1 MAPLIPPEKRDTE
14 ARLLRLIDL
23 LTGVQPRWSRA
34 QPELPPHWQRVSF
47 GEAVTD
53 SREVEPETLFLALS
67 GERTDGHNYLLD
79 VIARGAR
86 GALVSR
92 AAVEQRTEVLRGAS
106 RPWALV
112 DPATAEG
119 LADTPPDAC
128 LLIAVDDPLMAV
140 QRLAVY
146 HRQTLTPTVV
156 GITGSVGKTSTKEVV
171 AAVLGRRFRTLKS
184 KRSFNSEATLPTTL
198 LRLTPDHEVAVLEMG
213 MWAPGE
219 IRFLCDLARPQV
231 GIVTNVGPSH
241 LERMGTIE
249 AIRWAKGELPESLP
263 ADGWAL
269 LNADDFR
276 VHAMAN
282 HTAAHVFLYGTA
294 ADADLRA
301 DNIRSFGLDGIAF
314 DAHHAGA
321 TVPLRLPLIGR
332 HSVYT
337 ALAAAAAG
345 LVLGLSWHEI
355 VEGLCD
361 PEAQPRVSVVGAQN
375 GATLIDDTYNAA
387 PLSTL
392 AALDLLAA
400 TPGRKLAILGDMLEL
415 GAAEEEGHRQVGRR
429 AAEVA
434 EALIAVGPR
443 ARWTADEALAAGM
456 PVERI
461 VLCAD
466 HEQAAAALRPL
477 LGPDAFVL
485 VKGSRGMEMERIVA
499 ALRRRPEEE

>member
-1 MAPLIPPEKRDTE
+1 M
-14 ARLLRLIDL
+14 LRLIDVL
-23 LTGVQPRWSRA
+23 LGVQPRWSRA
-34 QPELPPHWQRVSF
+34 LPHLPPEWQGVGF

-53 SREVEPETLFLALS
+53 SREVEPDTLFLALS
-67 GERTDGHNYLLD
+67 GERTDGHHFLLD

-92 AAVEQRTEVLRGAS
+92 AAVEQRSEALRGSS
-106 RPWALV
+106 RPWALL
-112 DPATAEG
+112 DPATAAG

-171 AAVLGRRFRTLKS
+171 AAVLGRRLRTLKS

-219 IRFLCDLARPQV
+219 IRFLADLARPQV
-231 GIVTNVGPSH
+231 GIVTNVGPTH
-241 LERMGTIE
+241 LERMGSIE
-249 AIRWAKGELPESLP
+249 AIANAKAELPESLP
-263 ADGWAL
+263 EGGWCI
-269 LNADDFR
+269 LNADDPR
-276 VHAMAN
+276 VAAMAGRT
-282 HTAAHVFLYGTA
+282 HAKVFTFGLAAH
-294 ADADLRA
+294 ADLRA
-301 DNIRSFGLDGIAF
+301 DRIVSFGLEGIAF

-332 HSVYT
+332 HNVYT
-337 ALAAAAAG
+337 ALAGAAAG

-361 PEAQPRVSVVGAQN
+361 PEARPRVSAVAAEG

-392 AALDLLAA
+392 AALDLLAD
-400 TPGRKLAILGDMLEL
+400 TPGRKLAVLGDMLEL

-429 AAEVA
+429 AAEVV
-434 EALIAVGPR
+434 EALITVGER
-443 ARWTADEALAAGM
+443 GRWIAAAARAAGM
-456 PVERI
+456 PEDRI
-461 VLCAD
+461 TACAGN
-466 HEQAAAALRPL
+466 EEAAAALRPL
-477 LGPDAFVL
+477 LAPGTYVL

>member
-1 MAPLIPPEKRDTE
+1 M
-14 ARLLRLIDL
+14 LRLIDVL
-23 LTGVQPRWSRA
+23 LGVQPRWSR
-34 QPELPPHWQRVSF
+34 QRPHLPPAWQGAGF

-53 SREVEPETLFLALS
+53 SREVEAGTLFLALS

-92 AAVEQRTEVLRGAS
+92 AAVEQRSEALSGAP

-112 DPATAEG
+112 DPATGEG
-119 LADTPPDAC
+119 LAQTPPDAC

-171 AAVLGRRFRTLKS
+171 AAVLGRRLRTLKS
-184 KRSFNSEATLPTTL
+184 KRSFNSEATLPTTM
-198 LRLTPDHEVAVLEMG
+198 LRITPDHEVAVLEMG

-219 IRFLCDLARPQV
+219 IRFLTDLARPQV
-231 GIVTNVGPSH
+231 GIVTNVGPTH
-241 LERMGTIE
+241 LERMGSIE
-249 AIRWAKGELPESLP
+249 AIANAKAELPESLP
-263 ADGWAL
+263 AAGWCI
-269 LNADDFR
+269 LNADDPR
-276 VHAMAN
+276 VAAMAGR
-282 HTAAHVFLYGTA
+282 TRARVFTYGLS

-301 DNIRSFGLDGIAF
+301 DNIESFGLGGIAF

-337 ALAAAAAG
+337 ALAAASAG

-355 VEGLCD
+355 VEGLGD
-361 PEAQPRVSVVGAQN
+361 PEAQPRVGVVPAAG

-392 AALDLLAA
+392 AALDLLAE
-400 TPGRKLAILGDMLEL
+400 TPGRRVAVIGDMLEL
-415 GAAEEEGHRQVGRR
+415 GAAERLAHQQVGRR
-429 AAEVA
+429 AAEVV
-434 EALIAVGPR
+434 EALITVGPR
-443 ARWTADEALAAGM
+443 GAWVAEAAQVAGM
-456 PVERI
+456 LGEI
-461 VLCAD
+461 VVCAD
-466 HEQAAAALRPL
+466 NAEAVAALRPL
-477 LGPDAFVL
+477 LAPGTVVL